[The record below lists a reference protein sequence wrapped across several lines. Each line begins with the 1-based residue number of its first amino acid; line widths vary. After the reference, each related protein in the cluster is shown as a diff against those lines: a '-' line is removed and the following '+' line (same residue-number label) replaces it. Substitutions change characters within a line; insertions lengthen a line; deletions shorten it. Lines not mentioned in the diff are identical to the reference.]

1 MWEVGGV
8 VAIGTKFYDTS
19 VPPVLVAAT
28 SVVAT
33 ITLPDGTTNLPTVTN
48 PSTGVYAANYT
59 TTQAGHHAVSWSGV
73 VGGLTVK
80 YTDSFNVQ
88 EAAPGLILSLDEA
101 RSYLN
106 FEAAQTTS
114 DEELREFVEA
124 ATPIIEAE
132 VGSVIRRTVT
142 HTIYRSCPP
151 IPLQETPVISLT
163 SAAIL
168 RTGTAVA
175 VTNMVE
181 DQGLLY
187 SKTVTPFPTEPWTL
201 TYVVGR
207 TVIPRPILEATG
219 EVIKN
224 LWSSQRGASGR
235 RAGQETPLPF
245 VLSYRAKDAL
255 KPYAQCGIA

>member
-1 MWEVGGV
+1 MWEVGGTVALGFQVKDSTGTLV
-8 VAIGTKFYDTS
+8 VPSTR
-19 VPPVLVAAT
+19 
-28 SVVAT
+28 VVT
-33 ITLPDGTTNLPTVTN
+33 ITLPDGTPNTPTLAN
-48 PSTGVYAANYT
+48 PSTGIYT
-59 TTQAGHHAVSWSGV
+59 FTYTATQAGHHAWRAVTTSPD
-73 VGGLTVK
+73 TA

-106 FEAAQTTS
+106 FEAAQTVS

-124 ATPIIEAE
+124 ATPIIEGE

-224 LWSSQRGASGR
+224 LWSSQRGAGGR